1 AVFYSRINR
10 YVLALK
16 EIDIVR
22 EQYEQKRRDILQDK
36 DLNKSSKRR
45 FLEDLDRET
54 ASKVRA
60 IKTSLNTLNK
70 VNLKSWRSLPEE
82 INMATVSLPKGKYT
96 IIIKYLDKKNNV
108 IKTQE
113 IKTKIRKQ
121 RNRFVLTNSFK
132 GF

>member
-1 AVFYSRINR
+1 M
-10 YVLALK
+10 
-16 EIDIVR
+16 
-22 EQYEQKRRDILQDK
+22 
-36 DLNKSSKRR
+36 
-45 FLEDLDRET
+45 EDLDRET